1 MLNDHE
7 LHQAVLTELEWDPSV
22 NASHIGVT
30 AKSGV
35 VTLSGHVLHY
45 SEKQAAEK
53 AASRVRGVKAV
64 AEEIEVRLPSETRRS
79 DEDIAAAAINR
90 LAWNATVPTDAVKIK
105 VEKGW
110 VTLTGTVAEHFQKIS
125 AEMDIRGL
133 HGVVGLSNQISI
145 KSTVRVNDV
154 SNDIRSALSR
164 MWFFGPK
171 TVDVTAIG
179 GKITLSGTVHSLHDR
194 QLAASIAWASPGAIS
209 VENDLAVVL

>member
-7 LHQAVLTELEWDPSV
+7 LQQAVMTELKWEPSV

-30 AKSGV
+30 ARNGV
-35 VTLSGHVLHY
+35 VTLSGHVFQY

-64 AEEIEVRLPSETRRS
+64 AEEIEVRLPAETRRS

-90 LAWNATVPTDAVKIK
+90 LLWDASVPGEAVKIK

-125 AEMDIRGL
+125 AELDIRGL
-133 HGVVGLSNQISI
+133 HSVAGISNQIVI
-145 KSTVRVNDV
+145 KSKVSVRDV
-154 SNDIRSALSR
+154 SDDIRSALGRS
-164 MWFFGPK
+164 WFFGPT
-171 TVDVTAIG
+171 TVNVTAVG
-179 GKITLSGTVHSLHDR
+179 GHIKLSGIVHSLHDR
-194 QLAASIAWASPGAIS
+194 KLAAAIAWAAPGATA
-209 VENDLAVVL
+209 VENDLSVVL